1 MGERLGIGRVDTYHT
16 LAREVYNR
24 IKEMIIS
31 GRFQPGQRL
40 VAQQIAEEM
49 GVSRMPVREAL
60 KRLEAQGFV
69 YSVPHKEVV
78 VSGLS
83 VKDIEEIYAIRRVLE
98 VYSVR
103 QACELATEEQL
114 AELER
119 IADEAEMAVA
129 LEGQAAF
136 HEKND
141 EFHFALFR
149 ASGNETLAEL
159 LKSLWEKSAYYRTLG
174 TALKGRLDQSMADHR
189 AIIRALRENDPD
201 TAAELVRRHT
211 DAPLAALIELLK
223 EKQGATREHVS
234 RSIGN
239 SAATS

>member
-1 MGERLGIGRVDTYHT
+1 MGGRLGVGRLDTYNT

-24 IKEMIIS
+24 IKEIIIS
-31 GRFQPGQRL
+31 GKLEPGQRL

-69 YSVPHKEVV
+69 YSVPHKGAV
-78 VSGLS
+78 VSDLS

-98 VYSVR
+98 AYSVR
-103 QACELATEEQL
+103 QACKLATREHL

-119 IADEAEMAVA
+119 IAEEAEIGVA
-129 LEGQAAF
+129 REGEPAF
-136 HEKND
+136 YEKND
-141 EFHFALFR
+141 EFHYALFR

-159 LKSLWEKSAYYRTLG
+159 LRNLWEKSSYYRTLG

-189 AIIRALRENDPD
+189 AIIRALREKDPD
-201 TAAELVRRHT
+201 TAEELVTRHT
-211 DAPLAALIELLK
+211 DAAFTALIEFLK
-223 EKQGATREHVS
+223 KKEAEKGYPLREV
-234 RSIGN
+234 GGKE
-239 SAATS
+239 